1 MSNFAKPAEYQA
13 KNSSI
18 NIPPE
23 RKLAYS
29 DDDFDREQRALLE
42 PDVTPYS
49 KDMSSELDDLFR
61 AQRLEREQNLKDRV
75 NERAKQ
81 AHNVEVRKED
91 ERQQAVE
98 KEKKMRKSTTLDP
111 QIEQTPTKSSGGSSE
126 SKKDVFQIRD
136 VPKTIFDIMCE
147 QMAGLGKLSKTKQLV
162 AYVYAVSGTNCDDL
176 PDDVQAVIKDYQKEK
191 PLKAI
196 QNKLLKHDELLHE
209 IKLLTTYMMLDTV
222 GLSTSRKSSV
232 ATLDFIEPGVE
243 DAMKRLEE
251 QAQVSLKHERVRKGR
266 PVTKK

>member
-1 MSNFAKPAEYQA
+1 MAKYYREARNYGIKKERWKEYAYDKLHYDFEKCLRGLEA
-13 KNSSI
+13 KLNTITSS
-18 NIPPE
+18 
-23 RKLAYS
+23 RGDTA
-29 DDDFDREQRALLE
+29 F
-42 PDVTPYS
+42 VTFS
-49 KDMSSELDDLFR
+49 FGCIDN
-61 AQRLEREQNLKDRV
+61 EREDYNMM
-75 NERAKQ
+75 Q
-81 AHNVEVRKED
+81 ADICKYLLQTRINGHGKGKAP
-91 ERQQAVE
+91 AVFP
-98 KEKKMRKSTTLDP
+98 KLVYLYA
-111 QIEQTPTKSSGGSSE
+111 
-126 SKKDVFQIRD
+126 SK
-136 VPKTIFDIMCE
+136 
-147 QMAGLGKLSKTKQLV
+147 
-162 AYVYAVSGTNCDDL
+162 NH
-176 PDDVQAVIKDYQKEK
+176 IKDYQKEK